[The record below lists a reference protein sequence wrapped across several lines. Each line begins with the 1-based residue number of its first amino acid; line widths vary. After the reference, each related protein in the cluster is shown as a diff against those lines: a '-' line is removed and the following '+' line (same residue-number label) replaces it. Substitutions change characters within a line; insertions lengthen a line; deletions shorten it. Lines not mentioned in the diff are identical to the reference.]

1 MNLIPRLKFI
11 AWEVLTHYVVIF
23 PSQAGY
29 LKANAKQFVKI
40 KSKLEIKFCR
50 VFITT
55 NSNSIL
61 VFILTYKILFLAIK
75 IKHFRKFCTIQ

>member
-1 MNLIPRLKFI
+1 MIFFLLFFKKKPRAPFTFAYAFVTTFKKLYSALKRYIFMNLIPRLKFI

-40 KSKLEIKFCR
+40 K
-50 VFITT
+50 
-55 NSNSIL
+55 
-61 VFILTYKILFLAIK
+61 
-75 IKHFRKFCTIQ
+75 

>member
-40 KSKLEIKFCR
+40 K
-50 VFITT
+50 
-55 NSNSIL
+55 
-61 VFILTYKILFLAIK
+61 
-75 IKHFRKFCTIQ
+75 